1 MTELALDTPGGP
13 RTGPLR
19 IASEARGPTKASG
32 PIRLPSQTPTLDIE
46 ANVSSTLPGGSSSET
61 FTAGGADTWSKVQ
74 RVGARAIT
82 VLEGLGMAAALL
94 VTATTL
100 GVTYADAARAEQ
112 VLPGVTVAGT
122 DLGGKTKAE
131 VQAMLPTLVEA
142 RLDQPIVLRAAG
154 ISVTTTARGLGAT
167 PIVEGTV
174 DAALRYG
181 HDGGLVENLQAR
193 VAARSGGVQLQ
204 VPLAFDESAALAE
217 LERLAPDLE
226 RPSLPTRLDL
236 EGRKVLPATRGTSL
250 LPADSLSAIAVG
262 LASGADEIDLVVH
275 TKEPVEDPLAH
286 VASDL
291 DISTVVGRFS
301 TRYQEDANYADR
313 AYNLKVGAQAID
325 GTVILPGETLSFN
338 AVVGDRSSEAGYR
351 YAGGITGGELI
362 DVVGGGICQI
372 SSTLYGASFFAGLEF
387 GAYRPHS
394 RPSTYVDMG
403 LDSTVVYGSQDL
415 EIRNDFDFP
424 VVIHMTVKSG
434 VVEAE
439 ILGARRP
446 YQVTFERK
454 LDEVEPFKVV
464 EREDSS
470 LRAGTTKVAQRGM
483 RGFRLTRKR
492 ILSQGGSVVETET
505 SNLYYPPTTE
515 IVHRGTNPT
524 GALPEQQSLP
534 KLRDPQPS
542 LEIRQ

>member
-1 MTELALDTPGGP
+1 
-13 RTGPLR
+13 
-19 IASEARGPTKASG
+19 
-32 PIRLPSQTPTLDIE
+32 
-46 ANVSSTLPGGSSSET
+46 
-61 FTAGGADTWSKVQ
+61 
-74 RVGARAIT
+74 
-82 VLEGLGMAAALL
+82 
-94 VTATTL
+94 
-100 GVTYADAARAEQ
+100 
-112 VLPGVTVAGT
+112 
-122 DLGGKTKAE
+122 
-131 VQAMLPTLVEA
+131 
-142 RLDQPIVLRAAG
+142 
-154 ISVTTTARGLGAT
+154 VTTTARDLGAS
-167 PIVEGTV
+167 PIVDGTV

-181 HDGGLVENLQAR
+181 TEGGLVENLRAR
-193 VAARSGGVQLQ
+193 VAARAGRIQLH
-204 VPLAFDESAALAE
+204 VPLAFDETAALAE
-217 LERLAPDLE
+217 LERLAPELE

-236 EGRKVLPATRGTSL
+236 DARKVLPSTRGTSL
-250 LPADSLSAIAVG
+250 LAPDSLSAIAVG
-262 LASGADEIDLVVH
+262 LAQGADAIELVVH
-275 TKEPVEDPLAH
+275 TKDPVEDPLAPL
-286 VASDL
+286 AADL

-301 TRYQEDANYADR
+301 TRYQEDASYADR

-415 EIRNDFDFP
+415 ELRNDFDFP
-424 VVIHMTVKSG
+424 IVIHMTVKSG

-446 YQVTFERK
+446 YQVTFERT
-454 LDEVEPFKVV
+454 LDEAEPFKVV

-470 LRAGTTKVAQRGM
+470 LREGTTKVSQRGM

-505 SNLYYPPTTE
+505 SKLYYPPTTE

-524 GALPEQQSLP
+524 GALPEQQALH

-542 LEIRQ
+542 LKIQQ